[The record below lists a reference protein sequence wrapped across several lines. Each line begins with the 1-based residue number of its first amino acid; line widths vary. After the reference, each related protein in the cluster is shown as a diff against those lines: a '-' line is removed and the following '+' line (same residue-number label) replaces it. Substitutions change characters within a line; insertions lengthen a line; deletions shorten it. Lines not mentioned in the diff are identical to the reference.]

1 MRYLFKR
8 DYIFYFQIV
17 SVCIYTMSFFYITQL
32 SMCSSDKRA
41 STHSWRVLGFKPSHA
56 FFLAIF
62 EVGRVWC
69 ATLGLGMWRQKHD
82 EETHVYSCSDLIS
95 FVCIWFSCPIV
106 NFSTLFRSMLLKCST
121 KEVLHFSLLSFYMG
135 FSLFFIE
142 FLENT

>member
-56 FFLAIF
+56 FFFGNFRGWA
-62 EVGRVWC
+62 RVVRDI
-69 ATLGLGMWRQKHD
+69 GIG
-82 EETHVYSCSDLIS
+82 HV
-95 FVCIWFSCPIV
+95 
-106 NFSTLFRSMLLKCST
+106 TTEAR
-121 KEVLHFSLLSFYMG
+121 
-135 FSLFFIE
+135 
-142 FLENT
+142 

>member
-56 FFLAIF
+56 FFF
-62 EVGRVWC
+62 WQFSR
-69 ATLGLGMWRQKHD
+69 LGACGARHWDWACDDRSTMKKLM
-82 EETHVYSCSDLIS
+82 
-95 FVCIWFSCPIV
+95 FIV
-106 NFSTLFRSMLLKCST
+106 
-121 KEVLHFSLLSFYMG
+121 VV
-135 FSLFFIE
+135 I
-142 FLENT
+142 